1 MALKV
6 RFNSAAEVRRT
17 LQRVS
22 NAVLTGDLDTKTAN
36 SITNAANTA
45 LRAIETGE
53 QNKKLAELEL
63 ILTEVS
69 KNTKK
74 YR

>member
-6 RFNSAAEVRRT
+6 RFSSAEEVRRT

-22 NAVLTGDLDTKTAN
+22 NAVLSGDLDTRTAN

-53 QNKKLAELEL
+53 QDKKLAELEVL
-63 ILTEVS
+63 LLELNDRKRLTG
-69 KNTKK
+69 
-74 YR
+74 